1 MEYAS
6 PVQAIHTILV
16 VYADQLCP
24 TSRDDE
30 PIPDDLVLYVTPNSL
45 TSCTRN
51 PRRYPPNTVRIP
63 PLFVMCDT
71 NAEMLALTQ

>member
-1 MEYAS
+1 MRTDYTYNFGCECR
-6 PVQAIHTILV
+6 T
-16 VYADQLCP
+16 CP
-24 TSRDDE
+24 TLRDDK

-51 PRRYPPNTVRIP
+51 PRRYPPKTVRIP